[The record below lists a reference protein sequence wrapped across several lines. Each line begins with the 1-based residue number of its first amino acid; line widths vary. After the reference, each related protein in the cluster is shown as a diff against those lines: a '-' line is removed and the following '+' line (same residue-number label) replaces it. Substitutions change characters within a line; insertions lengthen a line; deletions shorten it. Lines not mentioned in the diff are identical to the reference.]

1 METVETTNNIIAV
14 KGSINTPIWILSPK
28 RSIQVNLNSEETGF
42 FSTVPRTII
51 ETTKD
56 KHIPPIE
63 IRELI
68 FGLLLVKKTIT
79 TKEIKGKS
87 GIIQLYGNMLENYLK
102 VILQE
107 ILF

>member
-42 FSTVPRTII
+42 LNTVPRTII

-63 IRELI
+63 MRELN
-68 FGLLLVKKTIT
+68 FDLLLVKNTIT
-79 TKEIKGKS
+79 TKESRGKS

-102 VILQE
+102 VML
-107 ILF
+107 